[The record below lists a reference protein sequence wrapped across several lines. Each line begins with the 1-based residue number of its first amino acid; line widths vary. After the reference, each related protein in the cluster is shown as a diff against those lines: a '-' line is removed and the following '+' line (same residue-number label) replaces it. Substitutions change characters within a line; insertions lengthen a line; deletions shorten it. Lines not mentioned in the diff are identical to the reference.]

1 MDVYDII
8 VESMSINRLN
18 GNQNKSI
25 KEALKVAPLKVP

>member
-18 GNQNKSI
+18 DNQNKSI
-25 KEALKVAPLKVP
+25 KEALTVAPLKVL